1 MGGLMDLSPAER
13 FAANANSKRFPITR
27 EFQAR
32 YSFDFDDFQLNA
44 CHALERGSGVLV
56 AAPTGSGKTIVGE
69 FAIHKAMAEGKK
81 CFYTAPI
88 KALSNQKFGDLVAR
102 YGPERVGLLTG
113 DTNINPDAQI
123 VIMTTEVLRNMIY
136 ARSAS
141 LDDLAYVVMDE
152 VHYLADKFRGA
163 VWEEI
168 FIHLPHE
175 ITVISLSATVSN
187 VEEFGEWLE
196 IVRGKTELIIS
207 ESRPVPL
214 YQHVLVG
221 HRLLDLF
228 DGNGRINPELLKA
241 ERRQMS
247 RTTQKTG
254 RHNSQMLD
262 KTELV
267 RKLHHEG
274 FLPAIFF
281 IFSRAGCDAS
291 VTRLVREGLDL
302 TSEAEK
308 KEIRRIV
315 SIQTDHLSAEDLNAL
330 DFQAWLSG
338 LERGIASHHAGLLPL
353 FKEITEYLFQEG
365 LLRIVFATET
375 LALGIN
381 MPARTVILEKLI
393 KWNGE
398 SHVMI
403 TPGEYTQ
410 LTGRAG
416 RRGIDVEGNSIIMW
430 SQSIDAAMAA
440 SLAGNRTYPLKSSFM
455 PTYNMSANLLD
466 RLNVER
472 AKESLALSLAQ
483 FQADKSLVGMQ
494 QQVQTNRRLL
504 QVTPEGCHLGDF
516 DSYFKFRQRI
526 KELEREE
533 IKDRG
538 TRRHKAL
545 EERAERIRLLR
556 IEMRQHACHGCA
568 DRESHSRIWEKHARL
583 EKDTQTLERK
593 ISLKRSVIPRT
604 FERVVEVLREL
615 GYVDVDVLTES
626 GKSLKRI
633 FAERDLLVSEVLR
646 SGVLNELAATEIPAL
661 LSGLLYESRSE
672 ERQLPRIPKALSE
685 SIREVASVWGKITA
699 IESNYGLETQHEP
712 DFSMAWSVH
721 RWTIATSI
729 SRVLR
734 ESDITAGD
742 FVRHVK
748 QIIDLLGQL
757 VVADPTNSSKYQDSL
772 QRIDRGIVRLASVTA

>member
-1 MGGLMDLSPAER
+1 MESTPAER
-13 FAANANSKRFPITR
+13 FASSVNSRRFPMTR
-27 EFQAR
+27 EFQSR
-32 YSFDFDDFQLNA
+32 YNFDFDDFQQSA
-44 CHALERGSGVLV
+44 CHALEKGSGVLV

-81 CFYTAPI
+81 CFYTTPI
-88 KALSNQKFGDLVAR
+88 KALSNQKFGDLVTR
-102 YGPERVGLLTG
+102 YGPEGVGLLTG

-123 VIMTTEVLRNMIY
+123 VVMTTEVLRNMIY
-136 ARSAS
+136 ARSFA
-141 LDDLAYVVMDE
+141 LEDLAYVVMDE

-175 ITVISLSATVSN
+175 ITVVSLSATVSN

-207 ESRPVPL
+207 ENRPVPL

-228 DGNGRINPELLKA
+228 DASGRINPELLKA

-247 RTTQKTG
+247 RTAQ
-254 RHNSQMLD
+254 RASRNQSQSLD
-262 KTELV
+262 KTDLV
-267 RKLHHEG
+267 KKLHHEG

-291 VTRLVREGLDL
+291 VARLVRDGLDL
-302 TSEAEK
+302 TSEGEK
-308 KEIRRIV
+308 REIHRIV
-315 SIQTDHLSAEDLNAL
+315 SIQTDHLSTEDLNAL
-330 DFQAWLSG
+330 DFQSWLSG

-466 RLNVER
+466 RMSVEK

-494 QQVQTNRRLL
+494 AQVQMNRKLL
-504 QVTPEGCHLGDF
+504 QVDPEACHLGDF
-516 DSYFKFRQRI
+516 GSYFALRLRI
-526 KELEREE
+526 KEVEREE
-533 IKDRG
+533 IRDRG

-556 IEMRQHACHGCA
+556 VEMRQHPCHGCD
-568 DRESHSRIWEKHARL
+568 DREDHSRIWEKHARL
-583 EKDTQTLERK
+583 ERDTENLERK

-604 FERVVEVLREL
+604 FERVVQVLEDL
-615 GYVDVDVLTES
+615 GYVDSESLTDS
-626 GKSLKRI
+626 GKSLKRV

-646 SGVLNELAATEIPAL
+646 SGIFNDLAASEIPAL

-672 ERQLPRIPKALSE
+672 ERQLPRIPKALNE
-685 SIREVASVWGKITA
+685 PIREIASIWTKITT
-699 IESNYGLETQHEP
+699 IESKHGLETQYEP

-757 VVADPTNSSKYQDSL
+757 GEADPVNATKYQDSL